1 MAIPASV
8 VFLVCWGGDRRS
20 GEHAG
25 DRTQD
30 PRIKSALLY
39 QLSYVLET

>member
-1 MAIPASV
+1 M
-8 VFLVCWGGDRRS
+8 FLEGVGGLRS

-25 DRTQD
+25 NRTQD

-39 QLSYVLET
+39 RLSYVLLKGLPLPR